1 MIDEHDRLLKIDE
14 CERLSAKTFFIY
26 KPTWNLIISPLK
38 WSIGKTKEEIMTR
51 RGKTRY
57 HQTKEKNHQKS
68 KNWQLI
74 IETLNWVL
82 EDTAIDPLQSRRYL
96 IPFA

>member
-14 CERLSAKTFFIY
+14 CEQHSANTFMIY
-26 KPTWNLIISPLK
+26 RPTWNLIISPLK
-38 WSIGKTKEEIMTR
+38 WSMQKTAEEIMTR

-57 HQTKEKNHQKS
+57 RQGQAKTQALWR
-68 KNWQLI
+68 NWQLI
-74 IETLNWVL
+74 IETLDWIL
-82 EDTAIDPLQSRRYL
+82 GDTEKDPIEARKYL